1 MHMLRKLHGKMFITR
16 NTLHVFICIVILFVV
31 QMQTNI
37 NVKCNPIHFVVRVNL
52 CVDVNFY
59 AATETN
65 TELSIASFV
74 CL

>member
-1 MHMLRKLHGKMFITR
+1 MYRDTFI
-16 NTLHVFICIVILFVV
+16 V

-37 NVKCNPIHFVVRVNL
+37 NVRSNPIHFVVRGNL

-59 AATETN
+59 AAKEIS

-74 CL
+74 CLCFEV

>member
-1 MHMLRKLHGKMFITR
+1 MYRDTFI
-16 NTLHVFICIVILFVV
+16 V

-37 NVKCNPIHFVVRVNL
+37 NVKSNPIHFVVRGNL

-59 AATETN
+59 AAKEISTQ
-65 TELSIASFV
+65 LSIASFV